1 MTTGESIRAR
11 RKALGMTV
19 DELAAKV
26 GKNRATIYRYE
37 SDSIEMPASMLKPLA
52 DALDTT
58 PDDLMSWKVFLNEVV
73 EHEKKM
79 SAMLPMIQDGV
90 SYGGNSTRYL
100 IFKTPTHGGHQQVD
114 LSEVLS
120 VLYRLNAAGCKA
132 EIHNL
137 RILTEIASCLDT
149 RSVESLISYAEF
161 LDAKFKER
169 IGENYQ
175 HPYQFEQSVISELDE

>member
-11 RKALGMTV
+11 RKELGMSV

-37 SDSIEMPASMLKPLA
+37 SDAIEMPASMLKPLA

-58 PDDLMSWKVFLNEVV
+58 PDDLMAWKVFLDEVV

-79 SAMLPMIQDGV
+79 SAVLPLIQNGV
-90 SYGGNSTRYL
+90 FYGGNTNRYL
-100 IFKTPTHGGHQQVD
+100 IFKAPTQGGQQQYD
-114 LSEVLS
+114 LNVLLS
-120 VLYRLNAAGCKA
+120 VLYQLNAAGRKA

-137 RILTEIASCLDT
+137 RILAEIASTLDT
-149 RSVESLISYAEF
+149 RSWDNLTSYAEF
-161 LDAKFKER
+161 LDTKCREKM
-169 IGENYQ
+169 GDDY
-175 HPYQFEQSVISELDE
+175 PYPLQLKQPANSEPEE